1 MLKSQSKTNILE
13 RGQGKKLKNGSDFW
27 LGFSKKRN
35 LMVAQYN
42 QLRSSGEII
51 ITSIFQFF
59 FYSFSIAVICFIDI
73 QKGGKKEKKKD
84 CRLSNEKRKKKKEE
98 KLDRRRWI
106 RQVWLGLSPGKLEKI
121 QIKALGNFSFDHL
134 GKKSSLPSPSLYC
147 LAPKKKTSKKKKKEY
162 ISGSDEN
169 KLSERAL

>member
-1 MLKSQSKTNILE
+1 MKS
-13 RGQGKKLKNGSDFW
+13 
-27 LGFSKKRN
+27 
-35 LMVAQYN
+35 
-42 QLRSSGEII
+42 
-51 ITSIFQFF
+51 
-59 FYSFSIAVICFIDI
+59 
-73 QKGGKKEKKKD
+73 
-84 CRLSNEKRKKKKEE
+84 KKKKKE

-147 LAPKKKTSKKKKKEY
+147 LAPKKKNFKKKKKKKEY